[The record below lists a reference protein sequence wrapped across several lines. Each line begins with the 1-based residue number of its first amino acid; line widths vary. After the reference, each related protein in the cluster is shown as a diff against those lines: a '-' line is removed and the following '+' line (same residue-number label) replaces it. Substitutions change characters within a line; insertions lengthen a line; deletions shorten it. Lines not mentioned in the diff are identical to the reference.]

1 VGQPASPEGR
11 TVAPGRQLG
20 ADVRHDAGAFVQL
33 GVLPVV
39 GRLLAGLGL
48 LGILVLFVLVV
59 ELLTDAFERRK
70 CLFNMRGVC
79 CHK

>member
-1 VGQPASPEGR
+1 MGRPASPEGR

-20 ADVRHDAGAFVQL
+20 ADVRHDAGALVQL

-48 LGILVLFVLVV
+48 LGVLVLFVLVV
-59 ELLTDAFERRK
+59 ELGANCF
-70 CLFNMRGVC
+70 
-79 CHK
+79 